1 VIVGTAAVDI
11 VRTAGLVMA
20 EEKVLRKVLENA
32 RMIASKATT
41 AVKVFVVKKELA
53 VAVGSLGVSVMRK

>member
-1 VIVGTAAVDI
+1 M
-11 VRTAGLVMA
+11 AGLVTA
-20 EEKVLRKVLENA
+20 EEKVLRKALENA
-32 RMIASKATT
+32 RMIASKATA